1 MKTEKVN
8 VKIDKLKTKITMKKL
23 LIISVPTLFFFTT
36 SLMCGFGCK
45 SNATT
50 KEIISF
56 YDVPLVCP
64 AAPKIGCG
72 TKSKPILLE
81 MEKKS
86 SIKEAWLN
94 RAGTVL
100 AIVWNENASS
110 DLRTTTVDS
119 IFKENK
125 MDAKLI
131 VGKDY
136 EKMLASFE
144 EKKKWYRGME
154 VDKLSL
160 EEKDIIIERL
170 LDRINDKTPLSQ
182 KKTQALKT
190 EFATALKNRFTKTYS
205 SEINSNSEKAT
216 EKSKKEIENEL
227 IEIGKKYLNETEM
240 NSLKEAIILG
250 LRPTESDNHC
260 SKKDNKK
267 KSCCSKKH

>member
-1 MKTEKVN
+1 MKN
-8 VKIDKLKTKITMKKL
+8 S
-23 LIISVPTLFFFTT
+23 LIISVLTIFFFTT
-36 SLMCGFGCK
+36 SLMCGCGSK
-45 SNATT
+45 SNVTNTTT
-50 KEIISF
+50 KEITSF

-64 AAPKIGCG
+64 AAPEIGCG
-72 TKSKPILLE
+72 SKSKPVLME
-81 MEKKS
+81 MEKNS

-94 RAGTVL
+94 REGTVI

-110 DLRTTTVDS
+110 DLRTTIVDS

-136 EKMLASFE
+136 GKMLTTFE
-144 EKKKWYRGME
+144 EKKNWYHGIE

-182 KKTQALKT
+182 KKTQVLKT

-240 NSLKEAIILG
+240 NSLKEAITLG
-250 LRPTESDNHC
+250 LRPTESESQC